1 MIHCTYGGVLG
12 TVHILC
18 HPFDRRVW
26 VDTWLNTKPEVNIVT
41 WALTPVPP
49 PVHYHILIM
58 SEKSIASNFDIGIVM
73 CLRCTTKELY
83 NRCAMI

>member
-26 VDTWLNTKPEVNIVT
+26 VDTWLNTKPEFNIVT
-41 WALTPVPP
+41 WAN
-49 PVHYHILIM
+49 
-58 SEKSIASNFDIGIVM
+58 A
-73 CLRCTTKELY
+73 CTSTYLF
-83 NRCAMI
+83 IIIF